1 MGILAGVDLG
11 GTNIEAA
18 LLSEQGK
25 VMSHIT
31 HPTGADEGYGR
42 VMENIISAVKKIKK
56 DKEIEAIGLC
66 SPGIIDVDQGICRFA
81 GNLNFNNVQLR
92 RPIEDAFSVPV
103 FVENDVNA
111 AALGE
116 WRFGTGKGTDNFILV
131 MLGTGVGAGII
142 TDGRLLHG
150 KSNATAEIGHTIVEK
165 DGLFCNCGGRGCLEM
180 YSSATGIVR
189 MMKQYLM
196 KGNYSSVTADIQGD
210 WDRLTAAMIAQKAAA
225 GDKLSQQVIR
235 EAAEYLGVALVN
247 YVNTFNPEM
256 VAIGGGV
263 AKAGDILT
271 QPVKE
276 FISSRAMEV
285 QANDVSVVLSS
296 LGEDAGTIGAAAVA
310 IESIKTVKDL

>member
-180 YSSATGIVR
+180 YASATGIVR
-189 MMKQYLM
+189 MMKKYLSE
-196 KGNYSSVTADIQGD
+196 GNYSDVLQDMRGGES
-210 WDRLTAAMIAQKAAA
+210 LTAAVIAK
-225 GDKLSQQVIR
+225 R
-235 EAAEYLGVALVN
+235 AAEGDRLSLYVLRRAAKYLGVALVN
-247 YVNTFNPEM
+247 YVNTFNPE
-256 VAIGGGV
+256 VIAIGGGV
-263 AKAGDILT
+263 AKAGDIFLN
-271 QPVKE
+271 PVRD
-276 FISSRAMEV
+276 FIADRAMDA
-285 QANDVSVVLSS
+285 QAKDVTVVRSS
-296 LGEDAGTIGAAAVA
+296 LGDDAGTVGAAAAA
-310 IESIKTVKDL
+310 IEGLKKANDR

>member
-1 MGILAGVDLG
+1 MEIYAGVDLG
-11 GTNIEAA
+11 GTNIEVA
-18 LLSEQGK
+18 LTDGTGK
-25 VMSHIT
+25 VMTHRT
-31 HPTGADEGYGR
+31 HPTEADLGSAR
-42 VMENIISAVKKIKK
+42 VIDNIIGTV
-56 DKEIEAIGLC
+56 KEISGGREIKAVGLC
-66 SPGIIDVDQGICRFA
+66 SPGIIDVKKGVCIFA
-81 GNLNFNNVQLR
+81 GNLNFRNVELK
-92 RPIEDAFSVPV
+92 RPLENALSIPV

-116 WRFGTGKGTDNFILV
+116 WRFGAGRGTDNFILV
-131 MLGTGVGAGII
+131 MLGTGVGAGVIA
-142 TDGRLLHG
+142 DGRLIHG
-150 KSNATAEIGHTIVEK
+150 RSNATAEIGHTIVEK